1 MRKLLAAIALTAVSL
16 SGAAMAAD
24 LEVAPAAPAYK
35 VAYAPFSWTGFYIGV
50 HGGGDTF
57 SKNWNAPFT
66 PNNLIAGCTTC
77 GGQIGSHTAKSWLA
91 GGQVGFNYQI
101 GWWVGG
107 VEAQISA
114 TRLRG
119 STVGGLPL
127 GLTTFNTDTKSIGTI
142 AARMGIAMDRGMFF
156 VKGGGAWANDTFFT
170 VTPAA
175 PVFTSLTTTRWGWMI
190 GVGGEWAFWDNWS
203 VKVEYDHM
211 EFRRQRA
218 TLQPV
223 GAGALAFDYDIEQTV
238 DLIKVGVN
246 YRFGWYGSGP
256 VSARY

>member
-24 LEVAPAAPAYK
+24 LEVAPAYR
-35 VAYAPFSWTGFYIGV
+35 VAYAPFTWTGFYIGV
-50 HGGGDTF
+50 HAGGDTF
-57 SKNWNAPFT
+57 AKNWLAPFT

-77 GGQIGSHTAKSWLA
+77 GGQIGSHTANSWLA
-91 GGQVGFNYQI
+91 GGQVGYNYQI
-101 GWWVGG
+101 AWFVGG

-114 TRLRG
+114 TRLQG
-119 STVGGLPL
+119 SALGGLPL
-127 GLTTFNTDTKSIGTI
+127 GLATFNTNTNSIGTI
-142 AARMGIAMDRGMFF
+142 AARMGIAIDRGMFF

-170 VTPAA
+170 TTTAA

-211 EFRRQRA
+211 EFRRQRQ

-238 DLIKVGVN
+238 DLVKVGVN
-246 YRFGWYGSGP
+246 YRFGWSPGP
-256 VSARY
+256 ISARY